1 MTTQMPLDGQIEA
14 IIVLGLRTGKGH
26 VVPFTSSAANTTPE
40 FGPTISVVTVYAT
53 VDCFLQTG
61 GSDVTVGTSNGHFL
75 PSSTVYILQNTIDMV
90 IQKAKKNDQLLLPLY
105 IQKQKANIKNTVI
118 IPCDKYLTIISLST
132 T

>member
-1 MTTQMPLDGQIEA
+1 MTTQMPMDGQNEA
-14 IIVLGLRTGKGH
+14 INVLGLRTGKGH

-75 PSSTVYILQNTIDMV
+75 ASSTVIGLG
-90 IQKAKKNDQLLLPLY
+90 
-105 IQKQKANIKNTVI
+105 
-118 IPCDKYLTIISLST
+118 
-132 T
+132 